1 MIWTQPRACLKISP
15 PRWYSRKELHTTW
28 SLLLSC
34 QAKRNTLSHNFLPEF
49 LYDGH
54 SVNCHFDIN
63 LTKSIQKC
71 FFISALSIYYDRLIW
86 RRQMDRKWLFAQPAP
101 KCTLQLHAWKKGP
114 RSNSAPQAAKLN
126 LQAGGENV
134 QKITELG
141 HFLMFDFTWLL
152 LKSCFCWSA

>member
-1 MIWTQPRACLKISP
+1 MIWTQRRACLKISP

-34 QAKRNTLSHNFLPEF
+34 QAKRNTLWDNFLPEF

-101 KCTLQLHAWKKGP
+101 KCTLQLHAWKKA
-114 RSNSAPQAAKLN
+114 RDQIQRRRQLNSTFKQAVKMFRR
-126 LQAGGENV
+126 LQSLV
-134 QKITELG
+134 IFSCLTSLG
-141 HFLMFDFTWLL
+141 FF
-152 LKSCFCWSA
+152 